1 MASMQEKAQAVLW
14 YAEFKSIITV
24 QRQFRRVFQKNAP
37 DPKTIKE
44 WTATFLATGSV
55 QKRHGG
61 GRRVSEERVEDV
73 RTAFT
78 RSPRKSTR
86 RASRELQMPRT
97 TLQRVLH
104 KRLRLYAYKVQILH
118 EIKPQDRP
126 QRQNFAADILERI
139 NQNNDF
145 LSLVMFSDESTFH
158 VSGKVNR
165 HNVRIWGSENP
176 HVVQEHIRDSPKV
189 NVWCGLMKDMI
200 IGPFF
205 FIEPTVTGI
214 TYLDMLEQYAFPQIA
229 HKQPDIIFQQD
240 GAPPHWSNI
249 VRTALNNAFPNR
261 WIGRGGPIAWPP
273 RSPDITPLDFFYG
286 VM

>member
-1 MASMQEKAQAVLW
+1 MQEKAQAVLW

-145 LSLVMFSDESTFH
+145 LSQTSQHFMCL
-158 VSGKVNR
+158 GKLT
-165 HNVRIWGSENP
+165 GTTLEYG
-176 HVVQEHIRDSPKV
+176 VQKTHMSSR
-189 NVWCGLMKDMI
+189 
-200 IGPFF
+200 
-205 FIEPTVTGI
+205 
-214 TYLDMLEQYAFPQIA
+214 
-229 HKQPDIIFQQD
+229 
-240 GAPPHWSNI
+240 NI
-249 VRTALNNAFPNR
+249 YETALK
-261 WIGRGGPIAWPP
+261 
-273 RSPDITPLDFFYG
+273 
-286 VM
+286 